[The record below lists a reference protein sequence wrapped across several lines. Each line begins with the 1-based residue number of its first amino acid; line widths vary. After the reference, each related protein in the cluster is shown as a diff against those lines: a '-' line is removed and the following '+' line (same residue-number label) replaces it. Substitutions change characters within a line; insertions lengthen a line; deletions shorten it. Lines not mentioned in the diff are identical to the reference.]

1 MIDAEL
7 LAAVYHRPLAKVAPA
22 VEPMREALELA
33 EAKFPRNR
41 SDYNMEPGDAEYTVR
56 WYARE
61 VDGDE
66 SDSMLVT
73 VPS

>member
-1 MIDAEL
+1 MATFIIVEEGTEFASIEAET
-7 LAAVYHRPLAKVAPA
+7 AG
-22 VEPMREALELA
+22 EALELA